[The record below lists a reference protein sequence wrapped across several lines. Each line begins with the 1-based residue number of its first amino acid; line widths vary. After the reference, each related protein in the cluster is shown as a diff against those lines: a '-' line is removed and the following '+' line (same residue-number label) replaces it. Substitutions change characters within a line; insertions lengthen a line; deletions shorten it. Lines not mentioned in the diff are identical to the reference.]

1 MEQNIRPQ
9 APLSTSI
16 VSWVK
21 LTVSFVCLVENVL
34 FKVLLL
40 LHGGVELFV
49 VVLKHEQRQTFES
62 LVMINTPS
70 TTSAHLG
77 QLFGAVLTMSTPQQ

>member
-40 LHGGVELFV
+40 LHGGVELCV
-49 VVLKHEQRQTFES
+49 VVLKRIKDRCISYGKYT
-62 LVMINTPS
+62 IYN
-70 TTSAHLG
+70 SAHLG
-77 QLFGAVLTMSTPQQ
+77 QIFGEVLTMS